1 LAAARD
7 SAKEDSPF
15 MWQLRRA
22 RMAEYSSELTDE
34 GGVNFLELVERLQAL
49 FELLVVVVGD

>member
-1 LAAARD
+1 
-7 SAKEDSPF
+7 